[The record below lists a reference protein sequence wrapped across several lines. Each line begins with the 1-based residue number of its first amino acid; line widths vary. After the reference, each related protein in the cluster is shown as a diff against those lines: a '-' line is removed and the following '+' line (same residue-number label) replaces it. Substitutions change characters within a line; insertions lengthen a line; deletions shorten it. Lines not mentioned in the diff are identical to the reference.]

1 MVRKREGRI
10 LQYLVLVVMVFIWG
24 WPGNSGFSQE
34 AKTYVGSETC
44 KGCHEAEYKNFKTY
58 AKKANSFKSVA
69 SMKKGLTEAEYRSCL
84 ECHTT
89 GYGKPGGFRSEQET
103 PHLKDAGCESCHGP
117 GSVHAN
123 TQDPKAIQA
132 RLTLKE
138 CETCHSSERVSAFN
152 YVPLIHGGAH

>member
-34 AKTYVGSETC
+34 AKTYVGSEAC

-89 GYGKPGGFRSEQET
+89 GYASP
-103 PHLKDAGCESCHGP
+103 A
-117 GSVHAN
+117 GSVLSRRHPISRM
-123 TQDPKAIQA
+123 QDASPVMVREVSMQTLRIPKPS
-132 RLTLKE
+132 R
-138 CETCHSSERVSAFN
+138 
-152 YVPLIHGGAH
+152 PG